1 LYYNQGFPFIKVER
15 DTSFESDS
23 FINLTERINAN
34 KRVLIK
40 QIRIEGNHNV
50 RDGILFKEILIN
62 PPEYFNYNKILESIQ
77 RIYSLRFFR
86 SVNYKIENDSILVLQ
101 VVEVPQRYLETNMG
115 FTYPY
120 FLNLSFLIGHLNIFG
135 NAQNLEVGLN
145 GLFSYSDNKILLN
158 DRSININYKERYF
171 LDRRN
176 LFLNASIIYS
186 KYGQIGQFEDYGKT
200 EEFSL
205 NSEIIRQFSRYF
217 YTNFGISLKRTTILG
232 YEESRIILSF
242 SQRASYDDR
251 NSYLD
256 ATKGFL
262 LSFSISEAFGQAQF
276 IKLNQIY
283 SKYFYSFAFRIRSG
297 QIFGKDI
304 PYSEKFFLGG
314 EGSVR
319 GYLNNSIGESV
330 DNLQPASNHFIN
342 GNFEYRWRF
351 NNFFGIVYFYDF
363 AIVSN
368 EFEKIFKNKVY
379 SGYGL
384 GFRFYINFIPI
395 RFDFAINPDSKIF
408 PRDILVYFSIGN
420 MF

>member
-1 LYYNQGFPFIKVER
+1 MYYNQGFPFIKVER

-158 DRSININYKERYF
+158 DRSINIVK
-171 LDRRN
+171 LVN
-176 LFLNASIIYS
+176 LKIME
-186 KYGQIGQFEDYGKT
+186 KQK
-200 EEFSL
+200 
-205 NSEIIRQFSRYF
+205 NS
-217 YTNFGISLKRTTILG
+217 
-232 YEESRIILSF
+232 
-242 SQRASYDDR
+242 
-251 NSYLD
+251 
-256 ATKGFL
+256 
-262 LSFSISEAFGQAQF
+262 
-276 IKLNQIY
+276 
-283 SKYFYSFAFRIRSG
+283 
-297 QIFGKDI
+297 
-304 PYSEKFFLGG
+304 
-314 EGSVR
+314 V
-319 GYLNNSIGESV
+319 
-330 DNLQPASNHFIN
+330 
-342 GNFEYRWRF
+342 
-351 NNFFGIVYFYDF
+351 
-363 AIVSN
+363 
-368 EFEKIFKNKVY
+368 
-379 SGYGL
+379 
-384 GFRFYINFIPI
+384 
-395 RFDFAINPDSKIF
+395 
-408 PRDILVYFSIGN
+408 
-420 MF
+420 